1 MARRA
6 LVEVS
11 RCKIS
16 RIQGLL
22 APEEARPGVT
32 TSQGAPCG
40 KARPDAR
47 GTSKVLLTPSASV
60 TRTGEIR
67 RVDWSG
73 AVPASGTSRSS
84 LWGGGDWLTDALF
97 DPRSSGLLLCAP
109 PATPRWC
116 AGRDTSVRHRLD
128 SCTADPFAGLVATTA
143 LATGRA
149 AELHVRNP
157 A

>member
-1 MARRA
+1 MQDQPHPGSARARRSA
-6 LVEVS
+6 PGRHNIAGRPL
-11 RCKIS
+11 R
-16 RIQGLL
+16 QGT
-22 APEEARPGVT
+22 PGRP
-32 TSQGAPCG
+32 
-40 KARPDAR
+40 

-73 AVPASGTSRSS
+73 AVPASGASRSS